1 MAKAVALF
9 NGFSGLGN
17 PGRSLFMLAPD
28 PIRELDLPD
37 AAATRKLGAWVA
49 KAARPR
55 DAIALEGDLG
65 MGKTEFARGFI
76 RARAGADVEVP
87 SPTFTL
93 VQTYDLPGGPVWHFD
108 LYRLA
113 DPEEIWE
120 LGWEAAREGA
130 IALIEWPRRLGP
142 YLPADRLVVALSQGA
157 HENARHATLSGGAN
171 WATRPEIANV
181 V

>member
-1 MAKAVALF
+1 ML
-9 NGFSGLGN
+9 
-17 PGRSLFMLAPD
+17 MLAPL

-37 AAATRKLGAWVA
+37 AAATRNLGALLA

-76 RARAGADVEVP
+76 HARAGAEVEVP

-93 VQTYDLPGGPVWHFD
+93 VQTYDLPGGPIWHFD

-130 IALIEWPRRLGP
+130 IALIEWPQRLGP
-142 YLPADRLVVALSQGA
+142 YLPADRLAVALSQGT
-157 HENARHATLSGGAN
+157 HENSRHAVISGGAN
-171 WATRPEIANV
+171 WAERPELAHGG
-181 V
+181 